1 MEVQA
6 WMCASEEVRRC
17 GSVEVKRVCRCG
29 SLCRCGGVKAAPAAA
44 EMWKCA
50 NV

>member
-17 GSVEVKRVCRCG
+17 GSVEVKK
-29 SLCRCGGVKAAPAAA
+29 GVQV
-44 EMWKCA
+44 WKFES
-50 NV
+50 